1 MTVPEGAQLSEDGNY
16 WWDGAEWQSVPSGDA
31 GGGGGGGGG
40 GGDLAGALAAQGIPI
55 AAEAAEAGYVQQ
67 MTEHVGGWYGG
78 LDGTDQAIVD
88 ALSAEGCDGVLADP
102 EVGVVSE
109 GDPLITAFAA
119 NDMTLGQS
127 LQATN
132 QALEQATS

>member
-16 WWDGAEWQSVPSGDA
+16 WWDGAEWQAVPSGA
-31 GGGGGGGGG
+31 AGG

-55 AAEAAEAGYVQQ
+55 AAEAADAGYVQQ

-102 EVGVVSE
+102 EVGLVSE